1 MLRAFMLVLGGL
13 AALQSS
19 SAMPLRPPAT
29 FRQLPAAFQEQLVA
43 EGCGIPE
50 SGFSSR
56 TNSNVIQGAFA
67 ASGRLDWAVLCTK
80 DGRTAIRVFSGGAP
94 ASTSASDASA
104 VCPGRLEERANSA
117 DMVLDGRDGP
127 YYGRS
132 LYAASPARIRE
143 AHGRSGAAAGVALPP
158 EVTHDGIE
166 DATEKGSA
174 ILYCHNGAW
183 LRLAGAD

>member
-1 MLRAFMLVLGGL
+1 MLVLGGL

-19 SAMPLRPPAT
+19 SAMPLRPPAN

-56 TNSNVIQGAFA
+56 INSNVIQGAFA
-67 ASGRLDWAVLCTK
+67 ASGQLDWAVLCTK
-80 DGRTAIRVFSGGAP
+80 DGRTAIRVFWGGAA
-94 ASTSASDASA
+94 AS
-104 VCPGRLEERANSA
+104 CPTRLEERGNSG

-132 LYAASPARIRE
+132 LDTASPARIRE
-143 AHGRSGAAAGVALPP
+143 AHGRFGAAAGVTLPSD
-158 EVTHDGIE
+158 VTHDGIE
-166 DATEKGSA
+166 DAMVEKASS
-174 ILYCHNGAW
+174 ILYCHDGAW

>member
-1 MLRAFMLVLGGL
+1 MPRAFMLVLGGL

-19 SAMPLRPPAT
+19 SAMPLRPPAN

-67 ASGRLDWAVLCTK
+67 TSGQLDWAVLCTK
-80 DGRTAIRVFSGGAP
+80 DGRTAIRVFSSGAAASGGA
-94 ASTSASDASA
+94 AASA
-104 VCPGRLEERANSA
+104 ACPVRLEERGNSS

-143 AHGRSGAAAGVALPP
+143 AHGSSGAAAGVTLPP